1 MEWKKDIWRPM
12 VVGASVDTIIR
23 RGSLDGLPCHW
34 LPAAPALQFS
44 ADPFGIWR
52 NGLLHV
58 FVETFDYRSAHGA
71 ITVHV
76 LDASLRVLE
85 TREVLREPWHVSYPL
100 LVEHDGATWMI
111 PETSASGGQWLY
123 RARAFPFEWE
133 RVGRIDLP
141 ALDATPQWIGDRWW
155 MFYSPAGTPRERLTH
170 LHAAWAPDLTGPWT
184 PHRANPLRIDP
195 RGVRP
200 AGPVVHIDGQI
211 VLPVQDCTHSYGC
224 AIRLLT
230 IERIDE
236 TGLVAS
242 ERGLLRPPAAAA
254 PFLDGLHTLSGAGPV
269 TLIDVKQRLFSAP
282 ALFMRPRRELA
293 RILARMSPN
302 RLK

>member
-71 ITVHV
+71 IAVHV

-123 RARAFPFEWE
+123 RARAFPSS
-133 RVGRIDLP
+133 GS
-141 ALDATPQWIGDRWW
+141 G
-155 MFYSPAGTPRERLTH
+155 SAGSTCPRSMRHRNGSGIAGGCSIPRRHPRERLTH

-242 ERGLLRPPAAAA
+242 ERGLLRPLRRR
-254 PFLDGLHTLSGAGPV
+254 PFLMACTRS
-269 TLIDVKQRLFSAP
+269 R
-282 ALFMRPRRELA
+282 A
-293 RILARMSPN
+293 RGRS
-302 RLK
+302 R

>member
-1 MEWKKDIWRPM
+1 
-12 VVGASVDTIIR
+12 
-23 RGSLDGLPCHW
+23 
-34 LPAAPALQFS
+34 
-44 ADPFGIWR
+44 
-52 NGLLHV
+52 
-58 FVETFDYRSAHGA
+58 
-71 ITVHV
+71 
-76 LDASLRVLE
+76 
-85 TREVLREPWHVSYPL
+85 
-100 LVEHDGATWMI
+100 
-111 PETSASGGQWLY
+111 
-123 RARAFPFEWE
+123 
-133 RVGRIDLP
+133 
-141 ALDATPQWIGDRWW
+141 
-155 MFYSPAGTPRERLTH
+155 
-170 LHAAWAPDLTGPWT
+170 
-184 PHRANPLRIDP
+184 
-195 RGVRP
+195 VRP

-254 PFLDGLHTLSGAGPV
+254 PFLMACTLSGAGPV

-293 RILARMSPN
+293 RILARMFPN

>member
-71 ITVHV
+71 IAVHV

-123 RARAFPFEWE
+123 RARAFPSSGS
-133 RVGRIDLP
+133 GRQDRP
-141 ALDATPQWIGDRWW
+141 ARARCDTAMDRGSLVDVL
-155 MFYSPAGTPRERLTH
+155 FPAGTP
-170 LHAAWAPDLTGPWT
+170 ANGSPIFMPPGPPT
-184 PHRANPLRIDP
+184 
-195 RGVRP
+195 
-200 AGPVVHIDGQI
+200 
-211 VLPVQDCTHSYGC
+211 
-224 AIRLLT
+224 
-230 IERIDE
+230 
-236 TGLVAS
+236 
-242 ERGLLRPPAAAA
+242 
-254 PFLDGLHTLSGAGPV
+254 
-269 TLIDVKQRLFSAP
+269 
-282 ALFMRPRRELA
+282 
-293 RILARMSPN
+293 
-302 RLK
+302 

>member
-71 ITVHV
+71 IAVHV

-123 RARAFPFEWE
+123 RARLSFEWE
-133 RVGRIDLP
+133 RIGRIDLP

-155 MFYSPAGTPRERLTH
+155 MFYSPAGTPANGSPIFMPPGPPTWPVRGHPTGPIRCRSTRAGAPGRTGGTYRRPDRAAGAG
-170 LHAAWAPDLTGPWT
+170 LHALLWLRDPLADHRAHRRNRTGRQRTGP
-184 PHRANPLRIDP
+184 
-195 RGVRP
+195 
-200 AGPVVHIDGQI
+200 
-211 VLPVQDCTHSYGC
+211 
-224 AIRLLT
+224 
-230 IERIDE
+230 
-236 TGLVAS
+236 
-242 ERGLLRPPAAAA
+242 LRPPAAAA

>member
-71 ITVHV
+71 IAVHV

-155 MFYSPAGTPRERLTH
+155 MFYSPPAPPRTAHPSSCRLGPRPDRSVDTPPGQSAADRPARGAPGRTGGTYRRPDRAAGAG
-170 LHAAWAPDLTGPWT
+170 LHALLWLRDPLADHRAHRRNRTGRQRTGP
-184 PHRANPLRIDP
+184 A
-195 RGVRP
+195 
-200 AGPVVHIDGQI
+200 A
-211 VLPVQDCTHSYGC
+211 
-224 AIRLLT
+224 
-230 IERIDE
+230 
-236 TGLVAS
+236 
-242 ERGLLRPPAAAA
+242 PAAAA